1 MTPRRTA
8 EERIAERSAKARPND
23 YGVGASAIRIAGA
36 GLSGFVDWL
45 LNRSDLPLELRLG

>member
-45 LNRSDLPLELRLG
+45 LNRSDFLSNSD